1 MNQTQKF
8 IGLLAILPLALVTL
22 NPNLVGYADA
32 DMADDAIAK
41 LETAKDEL
49 VKDPPDN
56 QAAAGNIEGAI
67 GDIQAAVDSGELGES
82 EGNDLMDQLAGVAKQ
97 LASEAIDKAIDAGG
111 DSEKISDAEQLR
123 IDGDAL
129 RASGAYK
136 DAASK
141 YKDAVAKAE
150 SV

>member
-49 VKDPPDN
+49 NKDTPDS

-67 GDIQAAVDSGELGES
+67 GDIEAAINEGLDPIVGAELMGALVDVVKQMADDAIDDAIARGADVATANNKFS
-82 EGNDLMDQLAGVAKQ
+82 EGVTAEGVEDFKT
-97 LASEAIDKAIDAGG
+97 
-111 DSEKISDAEQLR
+111 
-123 IDGDAL
+123 
-129 RASGAYK
+129 
-136 DAASK
+136 AASK
-141 YKDAVAKAE
+141 YKDTLAAAE
-150 SV
+150 GA